1 MSSPSH
7 ASTRQSNSWL
17 FSRPIDLLVL
27 GLPVWLTWAF
37 CFALPATALERTVPL
52 WMWVVFIVGIDV
64 SHVWSTLFRT
74 YLDRE
79 EFAHHRTVLL
89 RTPVLAFGLL
99 FIIAGLSPSWF
110 WRAMAY
116 LALFHF
122 VKQQYGFFALY
133 RTRFGFKMPHRIF
146 ADAKIIYLAPLYPVA
161 YWHLQGERNFAW
173 FVSGDFFGLSI
184 LSSSVLDLVLP
195 LCNVLYWIL
204 IAGWCAEEIYLCRKC
219 RIPLPT
225 GKILWLLTTAGNWY
239 LGIVHFNS
247 DIVFTLTNVIA
258 HGVPYIALIF
268 FYIDKK
274 SSIKAPERPASKAQ
288 IGTSIL
294 SIMIFS
300 LLLAFGEEYLWDMF
314 LNRSRSAL
322 FEWFFAY
329 PLRALQTPQGQA
341 LALALLSVP
350 QVTHYVLDGFIW
362 KNNEKNPYLKKV
374 FA

>member
-1 MSSPSH
+1 M
-7 ASTRQSNSWL
+7 NSGGGR
-17 FSRPIDLLVL
+17 SRKV
-27 GLPVWLTWAF
+27 
-37 CFALPATALERTVPL
+37 
-52 WMWVVFIVGIDV
+52 
-64 SHVWSTLFRT
+64 
-74 YLDRE
+74 
-79 EFAHHRTVLL
+79 
-89 RTPVLAFGLL
+89 
-99 FIIAGLSPSWF
+99 
-110 WRAMAY
+110 
-116 LALFHF
+116 
-122 VKQQYGFFALY
+122 
-133 RTRFGFKMPHRIF
+133 
-146 ADAKIIYLAPLYPVA
+146 
-161 YWHLQGERNFAW
+161 
-173 FVSGDFFGLSI
+173 
-184 LSSSVLDLVLP
+184 
-195 LCNVLYWIL
+195 
-204 IAGWCAEEIYLCRKC
+204 
-219 RIPLPT
+219 PT